1 MTLAPLS
8 AVAVAVVLIGGSV
21 SSSQHAAAGLSRTV
35 YVSVAD
41 RYGQSVDNLVPSD
54 LEIKEG
60 GKLVTIESAGRATE
74 PLQIGLIV
82 DDNGTGL
89 FRAPLARFVQR
100 MEGRA
105 VMALR
110 SVVGQTMKV
119 VEFTPSVDAL
129 MRGIATLNA
138 RPETPDGGQLL
149 EGISEAAIELHKVEA
164 RRPVIIALTVGGLEH
179 STVSSDFVL
188 DQLRKSGA
196 SLHVFSVAGSSLR
209 ASVVARTPKDLLQ
222 ENLHLNR
229 VLGDGP
235 KQTGGRHQQIVASA
249 GALTGLQ
256 TLASEL
262 TSQYRIIYT
271 LPSGARRSE
280 KLSIAVRRKDLVVRA
295 PAKLPT

>member
-1 MTLAPLS
+1 MTLAPIS
-8 AVAVAVVLIGGSV
+8 AVAVAAVLIGASP
-21 SSSQHAAAGLSRTV
+21 SSSQQAAPGLSRTV

-41 RYGQSVDNLVPSD
+41 RNGQSVDNLVPSD

-138 RPETPDGGQLL
+138 RPET
-149 EGISEAAIELHKVEA
+149 
-164 RRPVIIALTVGGLEH
+164 
-179 STVSSDFVL
+179 
-188 DQLRKSGA
+188 
-196 SLHVFSVAGSSLR
+196 
-209 ASVVARTPKDLLQ
+209 
-222 ENLHLNR
+222 
-229 VLGDGP
+229 
-235 KQTGGRHQQIVASA
+235 
-249 GALTGLQ
+249 
-256 TLASEL
+256 
-262 TSQYRIIYT
+262 
-271 LPSGARRSE
+271 
-280 KLSIAVRRKDLVVRA
+280 
-295 PAKLPT
+295 

>member
-1 MTLAPLS
+1 M
-8 AVAVAVVLIGGSV
+8 
-21 SSSQHAAAGLSRTV
+21 
-35 YVSVAD
+35 
-41 RYGQSVDNLVPSD
+41 
-54 LEIKEG
+54 
-60 GKLVTIESAGRATE
+60 TIESAGRATE
-74 PLQIGLIV
+74 PLQIDLIV

-164 RRPVIIALTVGGLEH
+164 RRPVIIALTVGGQEH

-196 SLHVFSVAGSSLR
+196 SLHVFSVAGSALR
-209 ASVVARTPKDLLQ
+209 ASVVAKTPKDLLQ
-222 ENLHLNR
+222 ENMHLNR

-249 GALTGLQ
+249 GALTGAADPGVGADVAVPHHLHPAVRGQ
-256 TLASEL
+256 AIGEAVDRGAAEGS
-262 TSQYRIIYT
+262 R
-271 LPSGARRSE
+271 GARAGEAATTPDGR
-280 KLSIAVRRKDLVVRA
+280 IR
-295 PAKLPT
+295 